1 MHHSTMSS
9 AGKGILLLAILGLL
23 HAAYSAYEPAYS
35 AYEHLSLLKALD
47 RPSGVP
53 TDIAIES
60 VFAFGLFLLGVSRS
74 APELKEISWA
84 SQMRYQKIDDVHSRL
99 GFASLNH
106 RGKKLFGPQ

>member
-1 MHHSTMSS
+1 MSS

-23 HAAYSAYEPAYS
+23 HAAYS

-99 GFASLNH
+99 GFASFNH